1 MMIKSKICLTVLVV
15 YEILAVI
22 LVHMTRICT
31 AMFGPNF
38 CADNGFKYFIAC
50 FAIPALAFLIMM
62 WIREIVVSS
71 ERRHSIIHK
80 AKDAFDGMVDDVK
93 DRFMDHISAKDI
105 EKFLAAAAIVG
116 IRRYAQTHPQTKRMF
131 ENIVATARGQETQ
144 DYDEDMED
152 DDDDEEMEYED
163 VEYDVTSSR
172 KSGANRNTSAAKS
185 SASRGGNARRT
196 GAKNNRS
203 RK

>member
-62 WIREIVVSS
+62 WIREIIVAS
-71 ERRHSIIHK
+71 ERRHSIVHK
-80 AKDAFDGMVDDVK
+80 AKDAFDGMIDDVK

-116 IRRYAQTHPQTKRMF
+116 IRRYAQTHPHTKRMF
-131 ENIVATARGQETQ
+131 DNIVATARGQETS
-144 DYDEDMED
+144 DYD
-152 DDDDEEMEYED
+152 DDDDEEEMEYED
-163 VEYDVTSSR
+163 AEYDVTSAR
-172 KSGANRNTSAAKS
+172 KSARSNT
-185 SASRGGNARRT
+185 ASRTGRSNRTAGG
-196 GAKNNRS
+196 KNNRS

>member
-1 MMIKSKICLTVLVV
+1 MMLKSKICLTILVV

-50 FAIPALAFLIMM
+50 FAIPALALLIMM
-62 WIREIVVSS
+62 WIREIVVAS
-71 ERRHSIIHK
+71 ERRHSLMHK

-116 IRRYAQTHPQTKRMF
+116 IRRYAQTHPQTRRMF
-131 ENIVATARGQETQ
+131 ENIVATARGQETHE
-144 DYDEDMED
+144 YDEDSD
-152 DDDDEEMEYED
+152 DEEEMEYED
-163 VEYDVTSSR
+163 VEYTDAPQR
-172 KSGANRNTSAAKS
+172 KSGGNRNVNGART
-185 SASRGGNARRT
+185 SASRSAAAKRST
-196 GAKNNRS
+196 GKNTRS
-203 RK
+203 RR